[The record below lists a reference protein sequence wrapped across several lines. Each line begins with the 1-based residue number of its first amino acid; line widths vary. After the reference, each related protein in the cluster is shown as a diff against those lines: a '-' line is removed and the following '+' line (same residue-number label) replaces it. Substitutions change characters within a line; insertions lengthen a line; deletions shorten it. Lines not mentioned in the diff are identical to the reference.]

1 MSAFGK
7 PFLSH
12 QLVQHVSLSAAQ
24 KHVLFA
30 FNHHVSSQI
39 SCQRWPILNSLAVNG
54 RNYFRD
60 MLLAEAIPWPVVY
73 DHRGSFGFHTHFP
86 DHWPEQSHSVVRPFQ
101 PICVQ
106 VLGQVIRETGIV
118 GAQVGGN
125 GSSVIYPVWI
135 E

>member
-1 MSAFGK
+1 MCRCQQHKNTRYLPLATMSALK
-7 PFLSH
+7 SP
-12 QLVQHVSLSAAQ
+12 VSAG
-24 KHVLFA
+24 
-30 FNHHVSSQI
+30 
-39 SCQRWPILNSLAVNG
+39 PILNSLAVNG

-86 DHWPEQSHSVVRPFQ
+86 DHWPEQLHSVVRPFQ